1 LTYTNVRAATR
12 LGAPFKV
19 YVGEVSRFRVYR
31 HSGLYAPAWQALFDQ
46 VLPTLAAS
54 RDVEPF
60 DIEADYHVN
69 IDGGSHEDGVIA
81 VPTVEFGGLAL
92 LGMLTRGTP
101 GYLDNPLR
109 QNMFRAG
116 HAHAGVWLV
125 FALVALLWVDQT
137 DLGEP
142 WKWDRPDRVRGGAD
156 SDAAWLPPF
165 GDAARR
171 AAPQWC
177 HRVGVRGWSRPCGW
191 SSDSW
196 RRSARLRVGI
206 G

>member
-1 LTYTNVRAATR
+1 MSDA
-12 LGAPFKV
+12 
-19 YVGEVSRFRVYR
+19 SRI
-31 HSGLYAPAWQALFDQ
+31 
-46 VLPTLAAS
+46 LAA
-54 RDVEPF
+54 
-60 DIEADYHVN
+60 ILL
-69 IDGGSHEDGVIA
+69 IA

-92 LGMLTRGTP
+92 LGMLTRRTP

-142 WKWDRPDRVRGGAD
+142 LKWVIRLAFV
-156 SDAAWLPPF
+156 
-165 GDAARR
+165 
-171 AAPQWC
+171 AAPILMPLGFFLSVTQPDAQRPN
-177 HRVGVRGWSRPCGW
+177 RVIALVYVAGLALGVGAVTLG
-191 SSDSW
+191 
-196 RRSARLRVGI
+196 VGLLTS

>member
-1 LTYTNVRAATR
+1 MSSGSRIIAAI
-12 LGAPFKV
+12 L
-19 YVGEVSRFRVYR
+19 
-31 HSGLYAPAWQALFDQ
+31 L
-46 VLPTLAAS
+46 
-54 RDVEPF
+54 
-60 DIEADYHVN
+60 
-69 IDGGSHEDGVIA
+69 IA

-92 LGMLTRGTP
+92 LGMLTRRTP

-142 WKWDRPDRVRGGAD
+142 LKWVVRLAFAVAPILMPLGFFLSVTRPDAQRPNGVIMLVYAGGLAL
-156 SDAAWLPPF
+156 A
-165 GDAARR
+165 
-171 AAPQWC
+171 
-177 HRVGVRGWSRPCGW
+177 VGALTLG
-191 SSDSW
+191 
-196 RRSARLRVGI
+196 VGLLLS